1 MATPHT
7 GAEPEVDR
15 LQSVR
20 RAFAVLETLAA
31 RPRGITPK
39 EISHGLGL
47 HLSTS
52 YRLLNTLV
60 AAGYAVRCADSGLF
74 RLGPRVEYLHHGYL
88 QALSPPAG
96 SLPFVHALQLATGD
110 TAMLNQLEGDDV
122 VVTAVV
128 PGNRSVAL
136 TPLYIGMGA
145 PAHTAAAGRI
155 LLAWLPAAEL
165 EAYLARRAAAP
176 DSPYP
181 LTSPTALRAEL
192 ERIRTAGYALDRG
205 EGHPEVCC
213 VAAPVSDLSGTV
225 MASICLMVSST
236 RLKREEPA
244 LIAAVLTVAQA
255 IGILQTTI
263 SLPDGQGNGVLDE
276 PDEATQ
282 AEVEAVLAT
291 MAEVMSRVG

>member
-1 MATPHT
+1 LATPHT

-39 EISHGLGL
+39 ELSHGLGL

-74 RLGPRVEYLHHGYL
+74 RLGPRVAYLHHGYL
-88 QALSPPAG
+88 EALSPPEG
-96 SLPFVHALQLATGD
+96 SLPFVHALHLATGD
-110 TAMLNQLEGDDV
+110 TAMLNQMEGDDV
-122 VVTAVV
+122 VCTAVA
-128 PGNRSVAL
+128 PGNRSVVL
-136 TPLYIGMGA
+136 SPLYVGMGA
-145 PAHTAAAGRI
+145 PAHIAAGGRV

-165 EAYLARRAAAP
+165 ETYLARRAAEP

-181 LTSPTALRAEL
+181 LTNPAALRAEL
-192 ERIRTAGYALDRG
+192 ERIRHAGYALDRG
-205 EGHPEVCC
+205 EGHPEICC
-213 VAAPVSDLSGTV
+213 VAAPVIGRSG
-225 MASICLMVSST
+225 SITAAVCLMMSSA

-244 LIAAVLTVAQA
+244 LVAAVLTVAQA
-255 IGILQTTI
+255 ISALQTT
-263 SLPDGQGNGVLDE
+263 SSRDERDGGDLPDQDE
-276 PDEATQ
+276 EPQ
-282 AEVEAVLAT
+282 AEVEDVLAT
-291 MAEVMSRVG
+291 MSELMSRVG